1 MRSYS
6 EDLRKRIVG
15 MREGGRSAAE
25 IAALCQLSK
34 RSVERYWK
42 QQTSTGSVKAK
53 RRGGYRRSRLEGHDE
68 TLRKWIKERAD
79 TTLEELRE
87 RIADELGVHL
97 GVAALW
103 YRLDHL
109 GLSFKKN
116 PARRRAGSS

>member
-6 EDLRKRIVG
+6 EDLRERIVG
-15 MREGGRSAAE
+15 MRESGRSAAE
-25 IAALCQLSK
+25 IAGLCKISK

-53 RRGGYRRSRLEGHDE
+53 RRGGYRRSRLEGHDD

-79 TTLEELRE
+79 TTLAELRE